1 MLLISNLSLRPG
13 QPERDLLRLAAQ
25 ECGQPVRDLVLVRQ
39 SIDARKKTDVHIV
52 CAVRCTCGDER
63 RALAHSKKITRW
75 DRPVWRF
82 PEGPVHCKTRPIVV
96 GMGPAGLFCAL
107 LLARAG
113 ANPLV
118 IERGRPVEQRTQDV
132 AAFWHDGILLPQ
144 SNVQFGEGGAGTF
157 SDGKLNTGTHDPR
170 QTAILETFA
179 AFGAPREILYQA
191 APHVG
196 TDRLRTVV
204 ARLRGELLHLG
215 AEIRFET
222 QLVGIEYSGGQV
234 SAVVLRSAAGEYR
247 VAADR
252 VCLAIGHSARDTF
265 AMLHGAG
272 VPLEQKAF
280 AMGVRIEQLQADIS
294 RSQYGTFADLLPP
307 ASYKLA
313 CHLPDGRGVFSFCV
327 CPGGTVVASASEP
340 GHLVTNGMSELAR
353 DQVNINGA
361 LLVSVGTERFGSA
374 HPLAGIE
381 LQRSIEKAAFDL
393 GGGNYY
399 APCQRVADFLAHRA
413 SVGPGTVL
421 PSYKPGVTYTDLHRC
436 LPDWLSGGLETA
448 LPLLGRKLSG
458 YDAPDALLTAA
469 ETRSS
474 SPVRIL
480 RDKGFQSTLRGLYPC
495 GEGAGYAGGIM
506 SAAADGLRVGE
517 AMLEDLR
524 YA

>member
-1 MLLISNLSLRPG
+1 
-13 QPERDLLRLAAQ
+13 
-25 ECGQPVRDLVLVRQ
+25 
-39 SIDARKKTDVHIV
+39 
-52 CAVRCTCGDER
+52 
-63 RALAHSKKITRW
+63 
-75 DRPVWRF
+75 
-82 PEGPVHCKTRPIVV
+82 
-96 GMGPAGLFCAL
+96 
-107 LLARAG
+107 
-113 ANPLV
+113 
-118 IERGRPVEQRTQDV
+118 
-132 AAFWHDGILLPQ
+132 
-144 SNVQFGEGGAGTF
+144 
-157 SDGKLNTGTHDPR
+157 
-170 QTAILETFA
+170 
-179 AFGAPREILYQA
+179 
-191 APHVG
+191 
-196 TDRLRTVV
+196 
-204 ARLRGELLHLG
+204 
-215 AEIRFET
+215 
-222 QLVGIEYSGGQV
+222 
-234 SAVVLRSAAGEYR
+234 
-247 VAADR
+247 
-252 VCLAIGHSARDTF
+252 
-265 AMLHGAG
+265 
-272 VPLEQKAF
+272 
-280 AMGVRIEQLQADIS
+280 MGVRIEQLQADIS

-399 APCQRVADFLAHRA
+399 APCQRVADFFGSPCQCWPRNRA
-413 SVGPGTVL
+413 AQL
-421 PSYKPGVTYTDLHRC
+421 QARRHLHRPAP
-436 LPDWLSGGLETA
+436 LPARLLSGGLETA